1 MFINANFP
9 LDFLQPSPDLLH
21 DHAAQHDVLGVHSQP
36 GLGLQGEDDQD
47 QGAAGDSLPGEQE
60 QARVT
65 TGHLEK
71 TIIWALGVTLMD
83 YLEDIGRLIDPL
95 SDCLHI

>member
-21 DHAAQHDVLGVHSQP
+21 DHAAQHDVLGVHGQP
-36 GLGLQGEDDQD
+36 GLRLQGEADQD

-71 TIIWALGVTLMD
+71 TIIWALGATLMD